1 MIIKAIYSGMYEIT
15 DQDQFLSISN
25 TLNLP
30 AREKFPEETKAVD
43 LNRFIETS
51 HQLLNQ
57 QYGTLSVQG
66 IMIRTGRSSFEYLL
80 NNTEALSEL
89 TDLNFRLLSRP
100 KKIWQGLRYLVD
112 KISLETGLNFIL
124 DQDEDKW
131 ILKIEEN
138 SGLYNE
144 SLKSLYNF
152 LIGFLQEFMYWS
164 SGGRIHNIHKSNGD
178 TPVKYENSLVI
189 DKKSID

>member
-1 MIIKAIYSGMYEIT
+1 MYEIT
-15 DQDQFLSISN
+15 DQNEFLSISN

-30 AREKFPEETKAVD
+30 GRDKFPDATENVE
-43 LNRFIETS
+43 LNKFLETS
-51 HQLLNQ
+51 QQLLNQ
-57 QYGTLSVQG
+57 QYGALSVQG
-66 IMIRTGRSSFEYLL
+66 MMIRTGRSSFEYLL

-100 KKIWQGLRYLVD
+100 KKIWQGLRCLVH
-112 KISLETGLNFIL
+112 KISIETGLNFVL
-124 DQDEDKW
+124 DQDDDKW
-131 ILKIEEN
+131 VLKIEES

-144 SLKSLYNF
+144 ALKNLYNF

-164 SGGRIHNIHKSNGD
+164 SGGRFHNIYRSNGD
-178 TPVKYENSLVI
+178 TQVKYENSLVI